1 MTQVFSFCPLLRINF
16 RTLVASGA
24 LAPLSAC
31 PLQLPVHHR
40 VSQLKS
46 NLTKF
51 QYAISV
57 RLKLKPN
64 EQDKYQSV
72 VFQFVIVVLVGALS
86 VPSARSPHGVSRGRP
101 SFDDS
106 LPVFPTVARHSPPP
120 SSAARDAAPRGR
132 AGVLLVVPTWA
143 RHWKAA
149 QGGSEFYG
157 CRCSNG

>member
-1 MTQVFSFCPLLRINF
+1 MHETYSARPTEEHDEAARAVKQR
-16 RTLVASGA
+16 RA

-72 VFQFVIVVLVGALS
+72 VFQFVIVVSVGALS

-106 LPVFPTVARHSPPP
+106 LPVSPTVARHSPPP

-143 RHWKAA
+143 RHWES
-149 QGGSEFYG
+149 GT
-157 CRCSNG
+157 RW